1 MRKLNRLVA
10 TVLGAA
16 PFAALAHPG
25 HSAAVGVGAV
35 HAHHV
40 TETLLLGALF
50 AVIALGIGLG
60 VRQMQRNR
68 R

>member
-25 HSAAVGVGAV
+25 HSAAVGAV

-40 TETLLLGALF
+40 TEALLLGALF